1 MAFPWLQVLDAV
13 IGVTD
18 LARSR
23 KIRKMSQESGEPPQ
37 QLEAGGRAG
46 LGGLEARLAGV
57 VVAALKEA
65 FERDTHRLE
74 LEREQLEA
82 ERLRAERALALELR
96 RQASDREI
104 GRLRLLAGVAVAS
117 WIGTLFFSA
126 PQASTYNFANRDAT
140 HSIHVCVKML
150 SGLQVYGRDARIR
163 VKPPTTWTQGPN
175 QRAVLFGTDRNM
187 TPGTISDVLFDD
199 ITFDFNHEFG
209 AVHSYTYA
217 FNAIGVDKLQRRNL
231 KILSSGNRVGRGLWT
246 ENCRYRKDINIH
258 HQNITQGGY
267 LRYDDDQTWHNLS
280 FDTFTEAIDID
291 SMCNR
296 VSGSEI
302 GRASC
307 RERV

>member
-1 MAFPWLQVLDAV
+1 MPFPWLQVLDAV

-23 KIRKMSQESGEPPQ
+23 KIRKMSQESADQPQ

-104 GRLRLLAGVAVAS
+104 GRLRLLASVAVAS

-126 PQASTYNFANRDAT
+126 RLLGGPPGARAALGIAWLLLLAAFASSFVAQSQVAESASRPDERA
-140 HSIHVCVKML
+140 VD
-150 SGLQVYGRDARIR
+150 SGLAGAFALWLIVLGLAL
-163 VKPPTTWTQGPN
+163 VGV
-175 QRAVLFGTDRNM
+175 AVL
-187 TPGTISDVLFDD
+187 
-199 ITFDFNHEFG
+199 
-209 AVHSYTYA
+209 
-217 FNAIGVDKLQRRNL
+217 
-231 KILSSGNRVGRGLWT
+231 
-246 ENCRYRKDINIH
+246 
-258 HQNITQGGY
+258 
-267 LRYDDDQTWHNLS
+267 
-280 FDTFTEAIDID
+280 
-291 SMCNR
+291 
-296 VSGSEI
+296 VS
-302 GRASC
+302 
-307 RERV
+307 